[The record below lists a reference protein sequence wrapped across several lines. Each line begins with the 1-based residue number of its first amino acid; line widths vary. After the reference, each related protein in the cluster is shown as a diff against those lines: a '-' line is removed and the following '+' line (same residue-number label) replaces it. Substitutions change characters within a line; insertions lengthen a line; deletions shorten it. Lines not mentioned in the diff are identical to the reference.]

1 MTFRVVYLL
10 NSDGRS
16 PFHVV
21 ETPNDREVVWV
32 NRFLDRECARCLAQ
46 TTVTSC
52 PHPKSPP
59 SSLRRPTCP
68 VSLLLFTSPST
79 YWKCS
84 AALSPPARIVV
95 CWIDLPTA

>member
-32 NRFLDRECARCLAQ
+32 NRFLDRECVRCLAQ
-46 TTVTSC
+46 TTLRSYAMDLLHFVRWWRRWAKNALHNADSRLM
-52 PHPKSPP
+52 P
-59 SSLRRPTCP
+59 SWL
-68 VSLLLFTSPST
+68 
-79 YWKCS
+79 
-84 AALSPPARIVV
+84 
-95 CWIDLPTA
+95 